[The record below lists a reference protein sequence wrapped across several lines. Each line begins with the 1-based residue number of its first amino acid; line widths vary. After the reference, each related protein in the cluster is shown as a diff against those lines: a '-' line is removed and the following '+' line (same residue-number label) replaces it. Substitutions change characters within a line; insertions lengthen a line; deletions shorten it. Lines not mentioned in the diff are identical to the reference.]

1 MSRRSQDAPLLI
13 TALFMSLALLGG
25 GYWLVRSNG
34 LLGNESPTPSTTHNP
49 QGGPAPSLSSGEQVL
64 LADSPDKL
72 AAAAAGQ
79 AGDSIQAIALLR
91 KSLQQRPNDPEA
103 LIYLNNWLA
112 REAPQRTIAV
122 VVPAANLPDVAKELL
137 RGVAQAQAQ
146 WNQGDRERSGPK
158 PAWRLRVVIADDS
171 NNPVTA
177 KAVAETLAADP
188 RVLGVVGHFSSTTS
202 LAAAGVYQRAG
213 LPMISPSSTAVTLSG
228 LGDAVLRTV
237 PSDRQAGQALAMV
250 ARQQLKLARVS
261 VFYNPKSAYS
271 QSLKTEFVQQF
282 MADGQGQVQLQEMGS
297 DPIDAQRAI
306 GQAQSFK
313 TEGLVLFGERQSQG
327 SEGLVLL
334 GDRSTLPSALAIV
347 EANQGRLPVLG
358 GDSIYS
364 LDLLK
369 LGASAQGTILAIP
382 WHSDLPQSLDFAKA
396 MRRRWGGDVNWRTAM
411 AYDAAQALIQAIDQE
426 ITQKPDQKPNQKPV
440 SSSNLNEAQDPTRS
454 AVKAALHRADFQ
466 AAGASAVVRFA
477 TTGDRSLPL
486 VLITVREGNRSGTG
500 FDFRLLNPGP

>member
-34 LLGNESPTPSTTHNP
+34 LLGSESPTPSTTHNP

-79 AGDSIQAIALLR
+79 AGDPTQAIALLR

-466 AAGASAVVRFA
+466 AAGASAAVRFA

-500 FDFRLLNPGP
+500 FDFRLLNPSP

>member
-79 AGDSIQAIALLR
+79 AGDPTQAIALLR

-177 KAVAETLAADP
+177 KAVAEALAADP

-466 AAGASAVVRFA
+466 AAGASAAVRFA

>member
-177 KAVAETLAADP
+177 KAVAEALAADP

-466 AAGASAVVRFA
+466 AAGASAAVRFA

-500 FDFRLLNPGP
+500 FDFRLLNPSP

>member
-1 MSRRSQDAPLLI
+1 
-13 TALFMSLALLGG
+13 
-25 GYWLVRSNG
+25 
-34 LLGNESPTPSTTHNP
+34 
-49 QGGPAPSLSSGEQVL
+49 LSSGEQVL

-177 KAVAETLAADP
+177 KAVAEALAADP

-466 AAGASAVVRFA
+466 AAGASAAVRFA

-500 FDFRLLNPGP
+500 FDFRLLNPSP

>member
-34 LLGNESPTPSTTHNP
+34 LLGNEGQTPPTANP

-79 AGDSIQAIALLR
+79 AGDPIQAIALLR

-158 PAWRLRVVIADDS
+158 PAWQLRVVIADDS

-261 VFYNPKSAYS
+261 VFYNPKSTYS

-297 DPIDAQRAI
+297 EPIDAQRAI
-306 GQAQSFK
+306 GQAQSFN

-382 WHSDLPQSLDFAKA
+382 WHPDLPQSLDFAKA

-411 AYDAAQALIQAIDQE
+411 AYDAAQALIQAINQE
-426 ITQKPDQKPNQKPV
+426 ITQKPDQKPV
-440 SSSNLNEAQDPTRS
+440 SGSDLNEAQDPTRS
-454 AVKAALHRADFQ
+454 AVKAALHRPDFQ
-466 AAGASAVVRFA
+466 AAGSSASVRFA
-477 TTGDRSLPL
+477 NTGDRSLPL

>member
-79 AGDSIQAIALLR
+79 AGDPTQAIALLR

-466 AAGASAVVRFA
+466 AAGASAAVRFA

-500 FDFRLLNPGP
+500 FDFRLLNPSP

>member
-1 MSRRSQDAPLLI
+1 
-13 TALFMSLALLGG
+13 
-25 GYWLVRSNG
+25 
-34 LLGNESPTPSTTHNP
+34 
-49 QGGPAPSLSSGEQVL
+49 
-64 LADSPDKL
+64 
-72 AAAAAGQ
+72 
-79 AGDSIQAIALLR
+79 
-91 KSLQQRPNDPEA
+91 
-103 LIYLNNWLA
+103 
-112 REAPQRTIAV
+112 
-122 VVPAANLPDVAKELL
+122 
-137 RGVAQAQAQ
+137 
-146 WNQGDRERSGPK
+146 
-158 PAWRLRVVIADDS
+158 
-171 NNPVTA
+171 
-177 KAVAETLAADP
+177 
-188 RVLGVVGHFSSTTS
+188 
-202 LAAAGVYQRAG
+202 
-213 LPMISPSSTAVTLSG
+213 
-228 LGDAVLRTV
+228 
-237 PSDRQAGQALAMV
+237 MV

-347 EANQGRLPVLG
+347 EANQGQLPVLG

-466 AAGASAVVRFA
+466 AAGASAAVRFA